1 MDARIGVKKK
11 MSLTCYRIH
20 AFTQDPFGGNP
31 ACVIPLTS
39 WPEDQ
44 WMLRMAQEMAVAET
58 AYIVPTPNDP
68 EADYRLRWFTPDIEM
83 DLCGHATLASAHTVL
98 HHVQPEATEVR
109 FSSAS
114 GLLTVRKTNDGRLE
128 MDLPSRP
135 PIPTT
140 LPEPI
145 ANAINHAPTEVLKA
159 RDYVLVYSDQATI
172 DDITINREE
181 FDRINLGHGGV
192 IVTAPG
198 DDVDFVS
205 RFFTPQA
212 TILEDPVT
220 GSAHCSLVPYWN
232 TRIGNTE
239 FTAEQRS
246 ERRGQLQ
253 CTLSDDRVLV
263 RGEALTFLKSTLSQ
277 KTSALG

>member
-1 MDARIGVKKK
+1 

-20 AFTQDPFGGNP
+20 AFTLNPFGGNP
-31 ACVIPLTS
+31 ACVIPMMK

-58 AYIVPTPNDP
+58 AYIVPTPDDP
-68 EADYRLRWFTPDIEM
+68 ETEFHLRWFTPDIEM

-98 HHVQPEATEVR
+98 HHLTPQATEVR

-114 GLLTVRKTNDGRLE
+114 GTLTVRKTDDSRLE

-135 PIPTT
+135 PEPAA

-145 ANAINHAPTEVLKA
+145 ANAINHAPIEVLKA
-159 RDYVLVYSDQATI
+159 RDYVLVYPDQATL
-172 DDITINREE
+172 DDITIDRAE
-181 FDRINLGHGGV
+181 FDQINLGHGGV

-220 GSAHCSLVPYWN
+220 GSAHCSLVPYWHSK
-232 TRIGNTE
+232 TDKTE
-239 FTAEQRS
+239 FEAEQRS
-246 ERRGQLQ
+246 ARRGQLH
-253 CTLSDDRVLV
+253 CTLSGERVLV
-263 RGEALTFLKSTLSQ
+263 RGHSLTFSTSVLN
-277 KTSALG
+277 G